1 MVKIGKGEGIGEWM
15 PVSKFGF
22 GRSGEAADAAGRAA
36 DRGLNAG
43 FQVWIGRSHG
53 RRTGQRQDQTISH
66 EEKVPVLLFSC
77 RRYPR
82 FAPSLQDA
90 FFLLIST
97 VRRLVFPGPWLESFQ
112 HRTPYPFAP
121 FNRDLQ
127 SRAKPL

>member
-90 FFLLIST
+90 FFFADIHGST
-97 VRRLVFPGPWLESFQ
+97 SRFSWSMVGIFP
-112 HRTPYPFAP
+112 TPDSLSL
-121 FNRDLQ
+121 R
-127 SRAKPL
+127 PL